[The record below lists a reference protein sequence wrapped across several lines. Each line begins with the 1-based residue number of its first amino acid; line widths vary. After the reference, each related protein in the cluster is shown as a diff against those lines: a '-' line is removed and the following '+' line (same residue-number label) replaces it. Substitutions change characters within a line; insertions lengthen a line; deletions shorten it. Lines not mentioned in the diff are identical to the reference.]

1 MKKIKELVI
10 ISGKG
15 GTGKTTLT
23 SSFAYLMKNK
33 IIVDAD
39 ADAADMFILMKPK
52 VKAEHKFKGK
62 AVAVIDQKK
71 CSSCGVC
78 KKLCRFDAINVIDGK
93 YSVNPVK
100 CDSCTLCQIACPENA
115 IEMEDQI
122 SGEWFESE
130 TPYGTMVHARLTPGA
145 ENSGNLVTMVK
156 HRAHILS
163 EENGIDY
170 ILVDGSPGVGC
181 PVISTISGAN
191 FVVIVTE
198 PTQSGIHDLRRVKK
212 LCDSF
217 KINSGVVVNKYDLN
231 KDITNS
237 IKQFAEDEEMPFLG
251 LVPFD
256 RCAIEALVNEK
267 LAVEY
272 CDNLK
277 QPIKDIFDKAVEKL

>member
-1 MKKIKELVI
+1 MKQVKELVV

-52 VKAEHKFKGK
+52 VKEEHKFKGK

-71 CSSCGVC
+71 CISCGVC
-78 KKLCRFDAINVIDGK
+78 KKLCKFDAINVSDGK

-100 CDSCTLCQIACPENA
+100 CDSCTLCQIACPEDA

-122 SGEWFESE
+122 SGEWFISE
-130 TPYGTMVHARLTPGA
+130 TAYGTMVHARLTPGA

-163 EENGIDY
+163 EENNIDY

-181 PVISTISGAN
+181 PVISTISGAA

-198 PTQSGIHDLRRVKK
+198 PTQSGIHDLKRVKK

-217 KINSGVVVNKYDLN
+217 KIESGVVVNKYDLN
-231 KDITNS
+231 EDITNS
-237 IKQFAEDEEMPFLG
+237 IKQFAGVHKMPFLG
-251 LVPFD
+251 TVPFD
-256 RCAIEALVNEK
+256 KCAIDALVNKK

-272 CDNLK
+272 CDSLR
-277 QPIKDIFDKAVEKL
+277 QSIKDIFDKAVERL